1 MKTYNNHGELVGEL
15 NTSTTDKGDRITT
28 NTVYNHGNPV
38 SQNISVRNDQG
49 KVTTTNVIN
58 GKILP

>member
-1 MKTYNNHGELVGEL
+1 MQTRNNQGELIGEL
-15 NTSTTDKGDRITT
+15 NGSFTTQGDRITT
-28 NTVYNHGNPV
+28 NTVYNRGNPV

-49 KVTTTNVIN
+49 KVTTTDVLG